1 MRNSY
6 LGQMAARLQADAA
19 PVVPP
24 HQPNFSPR
32 IAPLAS
38 DRTLARQAV
47 PPSSDAAPR
56 SSSPSVAARSVAL
69 AQPPTPL
76 DVPLTDERPTP
87 GRDSVLWPRRA
98 STAVVQAPA
107 NSPALRHSEARAAR
121 APDAQP
127 AATSQ
132 VESPP
137 RDGARADRDAASMW
151 PESVVIN
158 RRSGRGALAA
168 TADERP
174 VDRVSRG
181 ETARMMEPPAT
192 LRRLDPEARSPEPA
206 GRSAVAVRG
215 EPTESARASLTDGR
229 QVRPR
234 GPGERSKRADDGPV
248 SVLRPALSEGRVA
261 PRESQKQSH
270 DLTAPAE
277 SPPPPARTVEIGS
290 IDVVVTPPPP
300 SPVIAAPMPPAA
312 VRQLAHGFSSGIGL
326 RQS

>member
-6 LGQMAARLQADAA
+6 LGQRAARLQADAA

-107 NSPALRHSEARAAR
+107 NSPALRHSQAPAPPPPPPPPPPTPQPPTPPPHPPRGERGAGCPPR
-121 APDAQP
+121 APK
-127 AATSQ
+127 
-132 VESPP
+132 
-137 RDGARADRDAASMW
+137 G
-151 PESVVIN
+151 I
-158 RRSGRGALAA
+158 
-168 TADERP
+168 
-174 VDRVSRG
+174 
-181 ETARMMEPPAT
+181 
-192 LRRLDPEARSPEPA
+192 A
-206 GRSAVAVRG
+206 G
-215 EPTESARASLTDGR
+215 SARACG
-229 QVRPR
+229 
-234 GPGERSKRADDGPV
+234 
-248 SVLRPALSEGRVA
+248 VA
-261 PRESQKQSH
+261 
-270 DLTAPAE
+270 AA
-277 SPPPPARTVEIGS
+277 AGS
-290 IDVVVTPPPP
+290 N
-300 SPVIAAPMPPAA
+300 
-312 VRQLAHGFSSGIGL
+312 G
-326 RQS
+326 